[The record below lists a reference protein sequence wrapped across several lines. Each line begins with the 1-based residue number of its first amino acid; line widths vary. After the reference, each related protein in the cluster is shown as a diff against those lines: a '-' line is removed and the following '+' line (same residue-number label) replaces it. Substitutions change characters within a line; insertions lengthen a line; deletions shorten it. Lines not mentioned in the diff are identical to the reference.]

1 MNFRRNFALEIETN
15 RQNEGEQRIKRH
27 INMFKGKFT
36 PFNRV
41 RQIIN
46 YN

>member
-15 RQNEGEQRIKRH
+15 RQNEGGQRIKRH
-27 INMFKGKFT
+27 LKMFKGKFT
-36 PFNRV
+36 PFKRV